1 MARECLTYRPHP
13 WKDCGVHKFLSR
25 CFIRLMA
32 FYSFFTILLAL
43 HNIPHT
49 SKASSIDQPSLI
61 IHLITP
67 M

>member
-1 MARECLTYRPHP
+1 M
-13 WKDCGVHKFLSR
+13 HKFLSC

-61 IHLITP
+61 IHLITTSDLCRSCSDDIAVDF
-67 M
+67 